1 MGKDSKHQRTKGG
14 VQPSS
19 ASRTAELLEKAGAS
33 AQPLTFLAAAAE
45 LRQDFSAFSSSV
57 LPSISTGSP
66 VHNSILA
73 NVLIDED
80 LPPEV
85 RLIFRK
91 LQKKDATTK
100 IKALAEL
107 SQLLETTSAS
117 DRDDNGSSADD
128 GSGDNKTS
136 GGGDSQDLAKIILPQ
151 WSKCFPKL
159 TVDDSRKVRELTQS
173 THANICKAVGRNL
186 APYLKQLMPHWYL
199 AQFDIY
205 GVAASAAKKSY
216 VTVFPNVKKQE
227 DVIKF
232 CIAEIMAN
240 ISNNLDTV
248 FRVRKASAPQK
259 DKKKGGKKK
268 GQAGQSQEEEQP
280 TTEVEE
286 VKELPSSAASGDSE
300 SFEIRTTFASLQ
312 GIISLLQQQLANE
325 EFLEFVFGND
335 GVFWDG
341 AEATKDILIR
351 RSCFD
356 LLSTFV
362 ASTAE
367 VENAPEVSIPA
378 GRCTKLMNSALS
390 ATQREILPSVWNT
403 FLTLTLKGVLKDA
416 HLAQRQLLTCCRN
429 GFYSN
434 ASHIGPS
441 VLPLLA
447 RIWESLPTD
456 DKKSEFAVELTKNF
470 IKGYETE
477 RSNFEKAAILRTFAE
492 TIGFLM
498 KNGVCDI
505 DTTHKFIFDNLKNIH
520 NEFPKLLGALVKD
533 VSFFKTLTE
542 KAISANIMNTKE
554 YGDFVVGLV
563 KQPTSLF
570 SDVQPSRRG
579 VKFRDE
585 ENSEAEDVTQQSFE
599 ILTDQKQKFL
609 QDFVQTCTSTHSY
622 VALSIVS
629 RQFRHVSLWSLVNIS
644 DLDLSKEDS
653 KCIRLRLSLDLIEL
667 HPDNPQILG
676 IFSDQFEFFKEPSDL
691 AVFLKELNNFGH
703 LPPIKKWIRMSVFTD
718 VIESTLNAAE
728 LCEPELLTVLKF
740 VLKDIFPDKFIT
752 SICTIL
758 VGRMDWDT
766 TFFENFARI
775 MAYSK
780 FKVDISEVYGKFWEV
795 FLLKTVKASED
806 VSLELAESVCIRNY
820 KILPMSYLME
830 KLEKQLELCKT
841 VKQID
846 SLVEVC
852 RKLELGDDDI
862 ELAIKMASLNIK
874 SELLVFSGFS
884 YADVSHDALDQVPKF
899 GSPHLSIILK
909 SIFHGRFV
917 QNNEAVEDLISPLIN
932 VLYAQSITRVWTE
945 IEKSEYFDHLSED
958 LTQEL
963 DVISSRLI
971 ESIYAKPNVWKEFKN
986 KLDKSTLSQDPIW
999 TSRLPI
1005 RILLEYCDK
1014 SEIKYELGRPN
1025 QQSVGEIKEQAENIL
1040 NNFSVNIF
1048 QVKENVAWMTDKRS
1062 QNADDFEFEALFR
1075 HTKNKSLMNKLLLIT
1090 LELLDKV
1097 DAEHEEFLSTGACWI
1112 EAWLKHTKNLETN
1125 SKLHL
1130 LWVSNLARA
1139 VRIIGDRARA
1149 LDKVCPKFLQEYLEF
1164 HCAQIY
1170 PIIYALYIQ
1179 LNELSSHS
1187 FWTMQALYNVSGAL
1201 ATMPATTLAFIEPD
1215 AVKICDTFSNI
1226 LGNGVNL
1233 PTRITAYRVLRK
1245 VKYDIGEAKDLP
1257 IIPPGIDDII
1267 KTLMDKITIPE
1278 NEELGSHRQSYEE
1291 ERRYLVSYLL
1301 IWDAL
1306 LKIQQSSNEFASYV
1320 RDQDHLLK
1328 PFLNTLFFSE
1338 SIPLEN
1344 GTSKCFDTDPVLVP
1358 GTKINLLHL
1367 SCSVLQR
1374 ALRNLP
1380 YTVRWWWNNHVTK
1393 QRDRVFVEKYVVKH
1407 LSSKLAAEELGG
1419 VKLREGIDDNVTV
1432 QCHSGCNELV
1442 AHYKIEETN
1451 VTLTI
1456 SLPLNHPLGP
1466 VTVKISDKKL
1476 HAKVSQL
1483 LNTRSHSLSAG
1494 LKLWKENL
1502 DGLYKDV
1509 DECAIC
1515 FFILHH
1521 VTKQTPKLACKT
1533 CRKKFHAA
1541 CLYKWFSTS
1550 NKSECPLC
1558 RNLF

>member
-45 LRQDFSAFSSSV
+45 LRQEFSAFSNAV
-57 LPSISTGSP
+57 LPTINSGSP

-73 NVLIDED
+73 NVLIDDD

-107 SQLLETTSAS
+107 SQLLDSTSTNEK
-117 DRDDNGSSADD
+117 DESSSGGDD
-128 GSGDNKTS
+128 GSGDTKTEDPQELS
-136 GGGDSQDLAKIILPQ
+136 KIILPQ

-173 THANICKAVGRNL
+173 THANICKTVGRNL

-205 GVAASAAKKSY
+205 GVAASAAKKS
-216 VTVFPNVKKQE
+216 
-227 DVIKF
+227 
-232 CIAEIMAN
+232 
-240 ISNNLDTV
+240 L
-248 FRVRKASAPQK
+248 RKAAAPQK
-259 DKKKGGKKK
+259 DKKKGGNKKK
-268 GQAGQSQEEEQP
+268 GQGQGDEEQP
-280 TTEVEE
+280 AAEVEQ
-286 VKELPSSAASGDSE
+286 VKELPSSQTSGDSE
-300 SFEIRTTFASLQ
+300 SYEIRTTFATLQ
-312 GIISLLQQQLANE
+312 GISNLLQQQLANE
-325 EFLEFVFGND
+325 ELLEFVFGSD

-351 RSCFD
+351 RCCFD

-362 ASTAE
+362 ASTAQ
-367 VENAPEVSIPA
+367 VENAPVVSIPA

-390 ATQREILPSVWNT
+390 ATQKEILPSVWNT
-403 FLTLTLKGVLKDA
+403 FLTLTLKGILKDA
-416 HLAQRQLLTCCRN
+416 QLAQRQLLTCCRN

-434 ASHIGPS
+434 ASQIGPS

-447 RIWESLPTD
+447 RIWDGIPDD
-456 DKKSEFAVELTKNF
+456 DKKSEFATDLTKSF
-470 IKGYETE
+470 IKGYEAE
-477 RSNFEKAAILRTFAE
+477 RSNYEKAAILRTFAE

-505 DTTHKFIFDNLKNIH
+505 DATHLFILDNLKTIH

-533 VSFFKTLTE
+533 TSFFKTLTE
-542 KAISANIMNTKE
+542 KAIGANVMNTKE
-554 YGDFVVGLV
+554 FGDFMVGLV
-563 KQPTSLF
+563 QKPTSLF
-570 SDVQPSRRG
+570 TDAQPIRRR

-585 ENSEAEDVTQQSFE
+585 ENSEPDDATLQPFEVLPEHKQQ
-599 ILTDQKQKFL
+599 FL

-629 RQFRHVSLWSLVNIS
+629 RQFRHVNLWSSVNVSEI
-644 DLDLSKEDS
+644 DLSQEEEKR
-653 KCIRLRLSLDLIEL
+653 IRLRISLDLIAL

-691 AVFLKELNNFGH
+691 VVFLEELNSFSH
-703 LPPIKKWIRMSVFTD
+703 LPPIKKWIRMAIFTV
-718 VIESTLNAAE
+718 VIETSLKTAALSE
-728 LCEPELLTVLKF
+728 AELLTVLKF
-740 VLKDIFPDKFIT
+740 VLKDIFSDDFIAN
-752 SICTIL
+752 ICAIL
-758 VGRMDWDT
+758 VERMDRDK
-766 TFFENFARI
+766 TFFENLARI
-775 MAYSK
+775 MSYSK
-780 FKVDISEVYGKFWEV
+780 FKVDVSTVYGKFWEV
-795 FLLKTVKASED
+795 LLLKTVEAAEGS
-806 VSLELAESVCIRNY
+806 SLELSESVCTKNNGVLS
-820 KILPMSYLME
+820 KMVLME
-830 KLEKQLELCKT
+830 KLERQLELCRT

-852 RKLELGDDDI
+852 RKMHIRDDDI
-862 ELAIKMASLNIK
+862 ELAIKTPSLNIK
-874 SELLVFSGFS
+874 PELLLFCGYGYSCTIN
-884 YADVSHDALDQVPKF
+884 DALEPVPKF

-909 SIFHGRFV
+909 SILHGKFV
-917 QNNEAVEDLISPLIN
+917 QDSEEQEELIMPLIN
-932 VLYAQSITRVWTE
+932 VLYAQSIARVWSE
-945 IEKSEYFDHLSED
+945 IEKSEYFDHLSDD

-963 DVISSRLI
+963 GVISSRLI
-971 ESIYAKPNVWKEFKN
+971 ERVYSDSRPRLQFIAKMNQAIQ
-986 KLDKSTLSQDPIW
+986 SQDPIW
-999 TSRLPI
+999 ASRLPT
-1005 RILLEYCDK
+1005 RILSEYCEKADIPYGITPAK
-1014 SEIKYELGRPN
+1014 QKEDFTHQVDNILYN
-1025 QQSVGEIKEQAENIL
+1025 FQMNNFDIKET
-1040 NNFSVNIF
+1040 
-1048 QVKENVAWMTDKRS
+1048 VAWMTERRN
-1062 QNADDFEFEALFR
+1062 QHADDFEFETLFM
-1075 HTKNKSLMNKLLLIT
+1075 HTKNKGLMSKLLLIT
-1090 LELLDKV
+1090 LELLDRV
-1097 DAEHEEFLSTGACWI
+1097 EPEHEEFLSTGTCWI
-1112 EAWLKHTKNLETN
+1112 EAWLKHTKNLEIT

-1130 LWVSNLARA
+1130 VWINNLARA

-1149 LDKVCPKFLQEYLEF
+1149 LDNVCPKFLQEYLEF

-1170 PIIYALYIQ
+1170 PIIYALYLQ

-1187 FWTMQALYNVSGAL
+1187 FWTMQALYNVSRAL
-1201 ATMPATTLAFIEPD
+1201 ATMPGTTLAFIEPD

-1226 LGNGVNL
+1226 LGHGVNL
-1233 PTRITAYRVLRK
+1233 PTRVAAYRVLRK
-1245 VKYDIGEAKDLP
+1245 VKYDTGEAKDLP
-1257 IIPPGIDDII
+1257 IIPPGIDDVI
-1267 KTLMDKITIPE
+1267 KTLMVKLKTSE
-1278 NEELGSHRQSYEE
+1278 NVELDRHRQSYEE
-1291 ERRYLVSYLL
+1291 ERKYLVSYLL

-1328 PFLNTLFFSE
+1328 PFLDTLFFSE

-1344 GTSKCFDTDPVLVP
+1344 ATSKCFDTDPVLVP

-1407 LSSKLAAEELGG
+1407 LSSKLASEELGG

-1533 CRKKFHAA
+1533 CRKKV
-1541 CLYKWFSTS
+1541 LDVKQVGV
-1550 NKSECPLC
+1550 PVV
-1558 RNLF
+1558 